1 MPDHTLSVATN
12 PIEQP
17 ITPAPPPGILVA
29 DRFAQPYGYS
39 VHRPHGT
46 HDWLITYTVA
56 GAGCYRLAGQIFHCG
71 AGDVMILEPGTV
83 HDYATASTDEPWRF
97 YWSHFWPRE
106 QWGAWLQLQELVR
119 GLRLV
124 SLEDEL
130 VQRRMITCW
139 ERLIVDSH
147 GVTAWQQ
154 ALALNAL
161 EEILILLAQQ
171 EARASISAY
180 DSRVE
185 SVLQYLNQH
194 FHEPVTVEGLASVV
208 ALSPSRLA
216 HLFKA
221 QVGRSIVATLL
232 DIRLRQAARLL
243 LFTSLTMDE
252 VAQQVGFQS
261 IFYFS
266 RRFKQH
272 YGLSPSAYREQEQ
285 WEAV

>member
-1 MPDHTLSVATN
+1 MPLNVLPTTTN

-39 VHRPHGT
+39 VSRPHGT
-46 HDWLITYTVA
+46 HDWLITCTVA
-56 GAGCYRLAGQIFHCG
+56 GAGCYRLAGQTFRCG
-71 AGDVMILEPGTV
+71 AGDVLILEPGTV
-83 HDYATASTDEPWRF
+83 HDYATASTNEPWRF

-106 QWGAWLQLQELVR
+106 QWTAWLQIQEVVR
-119 GLRLV
+119 GLRMI

-130 VQRRMITCW
+130 VQRRLSACW
-139 ERLIVDSH
+139 ERLIADSH
-147 GVTAWQQ
+147 GVTSWQR

-185 SVLQYLNQH
+185 SVLQHLNQH
-194 FHEPVTVEGLASVV
+194 FHEPVTVEALAATV

-243 LFTSLTMDE
+243 LFTSLTVDE

-261 IFYFS
+261 NFYFS

-285 WEAV
+285 REPV

>member
-1 MPDHTLSVATN
+1 MPIATHSVASTQ
-12 PIEQP
+12 IEQP

-29 DRFAQPYGYS
+29 DRFAQAFGYS

-46 HDWLITYTVA
+46 HDWLITYTIA
-56 GAGCYRLAGQIFHCG
+56 GAGCYRLSGQKFLCR
-71 AGDVMILEPGTV
+71 AGDVVILEPGAV
-83 HDYATASTDEPWRF
+83 HNYATASTSEPWRF

-106 QWGAWLQLQELVR
+106 QWYAWLQLQELMR

-124 SLEDEL
+124 SLEDEI
-130 VQRRMITCW
+130 VQRRLIACW
-139 ERLIVDSH
+139 ERLIADSH
-147 GVTAWQQ
+147 GVTPWQR

-171 EARASISAY
+171 DARAGISAF
-180 DSRVE
+180 DSRIE
-185 SVLQYLNQH
+185 HVLQQLNQQ
-194 FHEPVTVEGLASVV
+194 FPEPITVEALATAV

-221 QVGRSIVATLL
+221 QVGTSIVATLL

-243 LFTSLTMDE
+243 LFTSLTIDE

-266 RRFKQH
+266 RRFKAH
-272 YGLSPSAYREQEQ
+272 YGRSPSAYRQSEQIE
-285 WEAV
+285 ET

>member
-1 MPDHTLSVATN
+1 MHSLPAVIS

-29 DRFAQPYGYS
+29 DRFAQALGYS
-39 VHRPHGT
+39 VNRPYGT
-46 HDWLITYTVA
+46 HDWLITYTIT
-56 GAGCYRLAGQIFHCG
+56 GLGSYRLAGQTFRCA

-83 HDYATASTDEPWRF
+83 HDYATASADEPWRF

-106 QWGAWLQLQELVR
+106 QWSAWLQIQEVVR
-119 GLRLV
+119 GLRMI
-124 SLEDEL
+124 SLDDEI
-130 VQRRMITCW
+130 VQMRLIACW

-147 GVTAWQQ
+147 GVTPWQK

-171 EARASISAY
+171 EARAGASAY

-185 SVLQYLNQH
+185 SALQYLNQH
-194 FHEPVTVEGLASVV
+194 FHEPVTVETLAATV

-221 QVGRSIVATLL
+221 QIGSSIVATLL

-243 LFTSLTMDE
+243 LFTSLTIDE

-266 RRFKQH
+266 RRFKAH
-272 YGLSPSAYREQEQ
+272 YGMSPSAYRQNEQIE
-285 WEAV
+285 EA

>member
-1 MPDHTLSVATN
+1 MPIDTLSVPTN
-12 PIEQP
+12 LIEQP
-17 ITPAPPPGILVA
+17 GTPAPPPGILVA
-29 DRFAQPYGYS
+29 DRFAQALGYS
-39 VHRPHGT
+39 VHRPNGT
-46 HDWLITYTVA
+46 HDWLITYTIA
-56 GAGCYRLAGQIFHCG
+56 GAGCYRLGGQTFICRAGN
-71 AGDVMILEPGTV
+71 VMILEPGAM

-106 QWGAWLQLQELVR
+106 QWYAWLQLQEVVR
-119 GLRLV
+119 GLRMI
-124 SLEDEL
+124 SLEDAI
-130 VQRRMITCW
+130 VRRRLSVCW
-139 ERLIVDSH
+139 ERLIADSH
-147 GVTAWQQ
+147 GVTSWQR

-161 EEILILLAQQ
+161 EEILILLAQH
-171 EARASISAY
+171 EARANISAF

-185 SVLQYLNQH
+185 HVLQYLNQH
-194 FHEPVTVEGLASVV
+194 FHEPVTVEAVASAV

-243 LFTSLTMDE
+243 LFTSLTIDE

-266 RRFKQH
+266 RRFKTH
-272 YGLSPSAYREQEQ
+272 YGMSPSTYRQNEQIE
-285 WEAV
+285 EA